1 MINSIKFRGKNYP
14 YRIGYRALKKVKA
27 ELGREFE
34 MSDDNLDYEALEMLM
49 FYAIETG
56 CRQAEQDFDLKIE
69 DMEMLLDES
78 FADIIGGIAAF
89 SQAVDQKAAT
99 QKEAQKK
106 S

>member
-1 MINSIKFRGKNYP
+1 MINSIKFKGKNYP

-27 ELGREFE
+27 KLGREFE
-34 MSDDNLDYEALEMLM
+34 MSEDNLDYEALELLM

-56 CRQAEQDFDLKIE
+56 CRQAEQEFDLKIE

-78 FADIIGGIAAF
+78 FVDILEGIRAF
-89 SQAVDQKAAT
+89 SQAVEERAAG
-99 QKEAQKK
+99 KEK